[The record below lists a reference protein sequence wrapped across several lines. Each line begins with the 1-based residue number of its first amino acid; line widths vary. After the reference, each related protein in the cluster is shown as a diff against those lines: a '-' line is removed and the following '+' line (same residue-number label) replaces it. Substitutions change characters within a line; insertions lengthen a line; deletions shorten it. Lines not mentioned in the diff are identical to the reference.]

1 MIGIIDYGVGN
12 VQAIINIYNE
22 LNIKSCK
29 IKDIKS
35 LNMVSHIILPGV
47 GSFDLALKKL
57 YQSGLKEKL
66 DHVVDEGIKPILGIC
81 VGMQMMTEKSEEG
94 NKKGLCWIDGNVK
107 KFNNINK
114 AFSVPHMGWNNIKE
128 VNHCEI
134 FKGLNEKARFYFLHS
149 YYFQEKKQ
157 KHVVAY
163 TNYHGKFCASFRK
176 KNLFGVQFHPEKSHI
191 WGMKI
196 LKNFSLI

>member
-1 MIGIIDYGVGN
+1 MKTIFI
-12 VQAIINIYNE
+12 
-22 LNIKSCK
+22 S
-29 IKDIKS
+29 
-35 LNMVSHIILPGV
+35 ILTLLFL
-47 GSFDLALKKL
+47 S
-57 YQSGLKEKL
+57 SGLKAE
-66 DHVVDEGIKPILGIC
+66 VVNGTF
-81 VGMQMMTEKSEEG
+81 QTEKSEEG

-107 KFNNINK
+107 KFNNNNK

-176 KNLFGVQFHPEKSHI
+176 KNL
-191 WGMKI
+191 
-196 LKNFSLI
+196 